1 MKKKTII
8 VLLLCAL
15 TLVFTGCDKKEKAK
29 EVEYET
35 IEIKDEKT
43 GYLTTFK
50 YEKGKDYKI
59 TDTNTEG
66 KFVEVE
72 MEAKKLNLEL
82 EMYYFEISNTGWT
95 SIMENRKNSEGY
107 QEFTWNGYKG
117 YIYNANDKSLYF
129 NILLKDGGNTSMSL
143 CLFGEV
149 AAINYN
155 VGKVT
160 ENFTGEEFQKFM
172 NTIEFKEKQ

>member
-8 VLLLCAL
+8 VLFLCAL

-29 EVEYET
+29 ETEYET

-59 TDTNTEG
+59 TDTKTDG

-72 MEAKKLNLEL
+72 MESKKHNLEIQ
-82 EMYYFEISNTGWT
+82 MYYFEISNIGWNNN
-95 SIMENRKNSEGY
+95 IERRKNNEGY

-117 YIYNANDKSLYF
+117 YIYNANDSDLYF
-129 NILLKDGGNTSMSL
+129 NILLKDGGNSSMSL
-143 CLFGEV
+143 CLFGDID
-149 AAINYN
+149 AINYN
-155 VGKVT
+155 KGKVT
-160 ENFTGEEFQKFM
+160 ENFTSEEFQKFM